1 MITIAEAAS
10 IVVALTSTIAA
21 IVSLR
26 NMKSIEQVHISI
38 NSRMDALL
46 KASGVAEFS
55 KGLEQGRTETKPP
68 P

>member
-10 IVVALTSTIAA
+10 IVVALTSTVAA